1 MASSASN
8 YSDRTIYNL
17 KPYQERFR
25 LSIRKNF
32 LTESAIKHCNGLPRD
47 VVESL
52 PLKVSNE
59 RLDVALSA
67 LV

>member
-1 MASSASN
+1 M
-8 YSDRTIYNL
+8 
-17 KPYQERFR
+17 
-25 LSIRKNF
+25 SIRKNF